1 MKKRFSI
8 IILASAG
15 VLMLT
20 GCQGKDSSKYEKY
33 VTLGEYKGL
42 TIDRVVSTITDEDVQ
57 QEIQSELYYNA
68 EYTEVTDRPCQEGD
82 TVNIDYD
89 GTIDGKSFDG
99 GSDSGFDL
107 ELGSGTFLPE
117 FESSINGMKAG
128 ETKEFEV
135 TFPEDYDGVVDGQT
149 AVFSVT
155 VNSITEI
162 VLPEYND
169 AYVQANTDYSTTS
182 EYEAAMKTD
191 LQSYY
196 DENSDYMAWTDA
208 LAEVVSS
215 STFDGYPEEMY
226 DTAKTQM
233 EEENAAFAE
242 EMGMDV
248 SELFGEDYD
257 IDTEVQD
264 LIHEQ
269 LVVLSI
275 AEKEKLTVSD
285 EEYQEYVDSN
295 WELYGYETSEDFID
309 DYGEDSIRYQV
320 IYDKVLH
327 FLSENNTFEDISEE
341 EYYGDF
347 EEEDD
352 GIDFDISE
360 DEMEDAEDADSEAED
375 ETDTAE
381 ETFSSENGE
390 TNAAEE

>member
-1 MKKRFSI
+1 M
-8 IILASAG
+8 
-15 VLMLT
+15 
-20 GCQGKDSSKYEKY
+20 
-33 VTLGEYKGL
+33 
-42 TIDRVVSTITDEDVQ
+42 
-57 QEIQSELYYNA
+57 
-68 EYTEVTDRPCQEGD
+68 
-82 TVNIDYD
+82 
-89 GTIDGKSFDG
+89 
-99 GSDSGFDL
+99 
-107 ELGSGTFLPE
+107 
-117 FESSINGMKAG
+117 
-128 ETKEFEV
+128 
-135 TFPEDYDGVVDGQT
+135 VDGQT